1 MEAGIL
7 PLFRSVEDTEALN
20 SGFSKVGDILER
32 KFFEAVSSEDGEFLS
47 REWPGHLPFGV
58 GRLAA
63 ACNDE
68 QEPAWVD
75 K

>member
-1 MEAGIL
+1 
-7 PLFRSVEDTEALN
+7 V
-20 SGFSKVGDILER
+20 SGEG
-32 KFFEAVSSEDGEFLS
+32 GEFLS
-47 REWPGHLPFGV
+47 RQWPGHLPFGV

-68 QEPAWVD
+68 QEPAWAE